1 MIRGIYTGCSG
12 MLVQLARTDVVAN
25 NLANANTVGFKRE
38 ETVFRAYPQ
47 HEIVRVNDLTPSSLK
62 DILLPIKGAPLIGRL
77 GTASVVDETYVE
89 SSVGPLIPTGNPLDL
104 ALRDEGTFFVLQDS
118 RGNRYYTR
126 AGNFSLNSQGNLVSQ
141 SGHMV
146 LSEGGPINV
155 PEGSS
160 ITFSED
166 GRFFIDGEEGGT
178 LLVVRFEKPGY
189 LKRIGDNL
197 YVETKDSGRPIPQEN
212 ISVEVGALEGSNV
225 SPIKEMVNLIEA
237 HRAYE
242 MNQKVVLAH
251 DETLE
256 RAITTLTRV
265 G

>member
-38 ETVFRAYPQ
+38 ETVFRAYPE
-47 HEIVRVNDLTPSSLK
+47 HDIVRVNDLTPSSLR
-62 DILLPIKGAPLIGRL
+62 DFLLPIKGAPLVGRL
-77 GTASVVDETYVE
+77 GTASVVDETYIE
-89 SSVGPLIPTGNPLDL
+89 KSVGPLIPTGNPLDL

-118 RGNRYYTR
+118 KGNRYYTR
-126 AGNFSLNSQGNLVSQ
+126 AGNFTINSQGNVVSQ
-141 SGHMV
+141 GGHLL
-146 LSEGGPINV
+146 LSEGGPIDV
-155 PEGSS
+155 PEGSR

-178 LLVVRFEKPGY
+178 LLIVKFQKPNY
-189 LKRIGDNL
+189 LKRVGNNL
-197 YVETKDSGRPIPQEN
+197 YVETKDSGAPVPQEA
-212 ISVEVGALEGSNV
+212 ISLEVGALEGSNV
-225 SPIKEMVNLIEA
+225 SPVKEIVHLIEA

-242 MNQKVVLAH
+242 MNQRVVLAH

-256 RAITTLTRV
+256 RAITNLTRTA
-265 G
+265 